1 MLDTLALILDL
12 GIVLIIVLQIVLL
25 LRKSKVDLP
34 VELLMRLDAVEQSS
48 RATLQA
54 AAKNEGALEGVTQQ
68 MRGFTQTTTTSLEAM
83 RHAVD
88 EKLAQTVAE
97 SRQGRAEIL
106 TSFHGFEGKLEQRL
120 GGMDISLGNRFEAL
134 QASTSASLEAS
145 RQAVDDKLAQTI
157 AESRQG
163 RAELL
168 TSFQGFENKLEQRL
182 GGMDASLGN
191 RFEALQVRTS
201 ASLEINRQAVDEKL
215 AQTVDESRQGRAEL
229 MTAFHGFESKLEQR
243 LGGFDAALTQRLDA
257 LQLTVAGRLDETTR
271 GLLAHLAQAQSDA
284 VTARKELND
293 ALTGFRAEL
302 KTAVGALASETMK
315 SREAMAESVRLFDAR
330 IQERFEAL
338 TGATRQTLESLKTDI
353 NSQLGVMSTALKD
366 QLEGNS
372 YQIKNQFSSLQES
385 VSQQL
390 AGMVQGSQQN
400 AEQLRVALNE
410 RLAAIQHDNT
420 TKLEEMRR
428 TVDEKLH
435 ATLEQRLGESFK
447 LVSERLEQVQA
458 GLGEM
463 KTLAG
468 SVGDLKRVMTNVKS
482 RGTWGEMQ
490 LGAIIEN
497 VLTLDQFGKNVKTVP
512 NSNEQVEFAI
522 RLPGKHE
529 EHPIWLPID
538 SKYPVEHYQRLMDAY
553 DAADKVTILQ
563 AGNAFESSMKL
574 EAKKIVSKYISPPHT
589 TDFAILYLPTEGLFA
604 EVIRRPGLVEAIQND
619 CRVMI
624 TGPANLAAMLNSLQ
638 MGFKTL
644 AIEKRSSE
652 VWSLLGMV
660 KTEFSKFGDIV
671 DATKKSIDAAASKFN
686 EVGVRT
692 RAIQKRLREVEAL
705 PAPMEVALTALDVN
719 TSEDE

>member
-1 MLDTLALILDL
+1 MSDIQIPILLIAAAVVF
-12 GIVLIIVLQIVLL
+12 VLVLQITLL
-25 LRKSKVDLP
+25 LRKTKIELP
-34 VELLMRLDAVEQSS
+34 SELLVRLDAIEQSS
-48 RATLQA
+48 RATLQG
-54 AAKNEGALEGVTQQ
+54 AAKNEGVLDGLAQQ
-68 MRGFTQTTTTSLEAM
+68 IRAFTQATSSSLESV
-83 RHAVD
+83 RHAVDEKLAQTIVESRQGRAELLTAFQGFEGKLELRLVGIDVSLGKRFEALQASTGSSLETSRQAID

-97 SRQGRAEIL
+97 SRQGR
-106 TSFHGFEGKLEQRL
+106 T
-120 GGMDISLGNRFEAL
+120 
-134 QASTSASLEAS
+134 
-145 RQAVDDKLAQTI
+145 
-157 AESRQG
+157 
-163 RAELL
+163 ELL
-168 TSFQGFENKLEQRL
+168 TAFQ
-182 GGMDASLGN
+182 
-191 RFEALQVRTS
+191 
-201 ASLEINRQAVDEKL
+201 
-215 AQTVDESRQGRAEL
+215 
-229 MTAFHGFESKLEQR
+229 GFESKLESR
-243 LGGFDAALTQRLDA
+243 LTGFDASLTQRLDA
-257 LQLTVAGRLDETTR
+257 VQLTVSGKLEETSK
-271 GLLAHLAQAQSDA
+271 GLVAHLTQAQTDA
-284 VTARKELND
+284 ATLRKELYD

-302 KTAVGALASETMK
+302 TTAMGVLAAESGK
-315 SREAMAESVRLFDAR
+315 AREAMAENAKLFETR

-338 TGATRQTLESLKTDI
+338 TGTTRQTLDSLKADI
-353 NSQLGVMSTALKD
+353 NTQLGVMSLALKD

-372 YQIKNQFSSLQES
+372 YQIKNQFSALQES

-390 AGMVQGSQQN
+390 VGLVQGSQQN

-410 RLAAIQHDNT
+410 RLAAIQQDNT

-463 KTLAG
+463 KTLAS

-497 VLTLDQFGKNVKTVP
+497 VLTIDQYGKNVKTVP
-512 NSNEQVEFAI
+512 NSNELVEFAI

-538 SKYPVEHYQRLMDAY
+538 SKYPVEHYQRLMDAQ
-553 DAADKVTILQ
+553 DAMDKVAILQ
-563 AGNAFESSMKL
+563 AGNAFETSMKL
-574 EAKKIVSKYISPPHT
+574 EAKKIVSKYVSPPHT

-604 EVIRRPGLVEAIQND
+604 EVIRRPGLVEAIQNE

-692 RAIQKRLREVEAL
+692 RAIQKKLRDVEDL
-705 PAPMEVALTALDVN
+705 PAMNLVPVVAAIADALD
-719 TSEDE
+719 EE